1 MKLYNLDK
9 LLDEL
14 NIQKASYN
22 SHDYV
27 YSTLKNYYK
36 YHNVREIYKLI
47 NCNSLGNKYQ
57 KIILYKNKNYQLSII
72 NWGENVNNLLFDC
85 DKSYLLVLYG
95 NIAEYVYTKNLIP
108 IQYTLLN
115 KGSIN
120 FINNDIHIHKLLT
133 KNYNDE
139 KKLLNCISTLH
150 IEFIK

>member
-9 LLDEL
+9 LVNEL

-22 SHDYV
+22 NHDYL

-36 YHNVREIYKLI
+36 YHDKREIYKVI
-47 NCNSLGNKYQ
+47 NCISLGNKYQ
-57 KIILYKNKNYQLSII
+57 KIILYKNRNYQLSII
-72 NWGENVNNLLFDC
+72 NWGENVNNLLFDYN
-85 DKSYLLVLYG
+85 KSYLLVLYG
-95 NIAEYVYTKNLIP
+95 NIAEYMYTKNLIP